1 MLYPVVNDLM
11 GHPYCGPTAIAS
23 ITGEPISA
31 VEEMCKKS
39 LRLPPRRIIGLNLLV
54 SVLVLRKF
62 GYTVQD
68 SQDWYK
74 PNRIRP
80 IEFPLMFQDGPYLI
94 MTKGHFLAYSEGEF
108 VDTSNHFPQP
118 FERWPGRL
126 KPYNQSVE
134 TAYRLRRIV

>member
-23 ITGEPISA
+23 ITGEPIST
-31 VEEMCKKS
+31 VEALVKKA
-39 LRLPPRRIIGLNLLV
+39 LIKPPQRVIGMNILV
-54 SVLVLRKF
+54 GVHVLRIL
-62 GYTVQD
+62 GYAVQD

-80 IEFPLMFQDGPYLI
+80 IELELMFKDGPYLI
-94 MTKGHFLAYSEGEF
+94 MTDKHFIAYSEGEF
-108 VDTSNHFPQP
+108 VDTSNHYPQP

-126 KPYNQSVE
+126 KPYNQSIE